1 VLARL
6 ADRLRTHLEQVPGAV
21 VGRLG
26 GDEFAAVLPGVDR
39 GTATTL
45 GQRLVLA
52 LVDEVAVGRRHVQV
66 SASIGLVMA
75 EPGTPFE
82 EALQEADQAMYGA
95 KAAGRGRLHGAPLP
109 VQRSA
114 SVGP

>member
-1 VLARL
+1 VR
-6 ADRLRTHLEQVPGAV
+6 
-21 VGRLG
+21 
-26 GDEFAAVLPGVDR
+26 
-39 GTATTL
+39 
-45 GQRLVLA
+45 
-52 LVDEVAVGRRHVQV
+52 V
-66 SASIGLVMA
+66 SASIGLAMA

-95 KAAGRGRLHGAPLP
+95 KADGRGRLHGAPLP